1 MVDLIKLEKSPIT
14 KTALLSIA
22 GILIS
27 AGVIAI
33 DTDLKKGAILI
44 ILGIL
49 ILAVREYFKTI
60 PEVNTEDKKQ

>member
-1 MVDLIKLEKSPIT
+1 MANLIKLEKSPIT

-27 AGVIAI
+27 AGVTII
-33 DTDLKKGAILI
+33 DIDLKKGVILI

-60 PEVNTEDKKQ
+60 PEVNTENKKQ